1 MLLVVGDE
9 TTVVETLSAFITAG
23 QALWSSSLLHCLT
36 WAPIQPSPGLGI
48 HPFLFLPFS
57 SCSLKENENLQFLV
71 SHPSLPTFPP
81 PLRIKPETLS
91 MLGSCPPPPT
101 SLSLMY
107 LQPHPSPPCPLYSA
121 SLLAI
126 PPPGMLFPVIGMA
139 TVIRS
144 QVTCH
149 PQEVLLAAQSSTAP
163 HPKPLCQ
170 PLTQDCSC

>member
-9 TTVVETLSAFITAG
+9 PTVVKTLSAFVTAG
-23 QALWSSSLLHCLT
+23 QALCSPSLLHCLT

-48 HPFLFLPFS
+48 HSFLFLPFS

-71 SHPSLPTFPP
+71 LHPSPPTFPP
-81 PLRIKPETLS
+81 PLRIKPEALS
-91 MLGSCPPPPT
+91 MLGSCPPPPPT
-101 SLSLMY
+101 LSLMY
-107 LQPHPSPPCPLYSA
+107 LQPHPSPLWPLYPA
-121 SLLAI
+121 CLLAV

-149 PQEVLLAAQSSTAP
+149 PQEVLLAAQSSTGP
-163 HPKPLCQ
+163 YPKPLCQ
-170 PLTQDCSC
+170 LLTQDRSC